1 MGANHHR
8 RDFLKTAAGT
18 GAALGLANLDFLS
31 HLRPVS
37 AAEAKLDPN
46 KVRYGDDI
54 EPLVRL
60 LEDTPRERV
69 LEEVA
74 RGSRRGWPT
83 SSSWRRFCW
92 RASAI
97 FSRGRLALSFM
108 PCWS

>member
-18 GAALGLANLDFLS
+18 GAALGLANLDFLT
-31 HLRPVS
+31 HLQPVS

-69 LEEVA
+69 LEEVGA
-74 RGSRRGWPT
+74 RVKKGLAYKQLSGGDSVGRRP
-83 SSSWRRFCW
+83 RY
-92 RASAI
+92 SAAA
-97 FSRGRLALSFM
+97 RWL
-108 PCWS
+108 